1 MPGGITAETIYGTKS
16 AISGAPINTAPS
28 GKLVAQ
34 PSTDTQTTIV
44 PVEQMPISSQP
55 IANITQNLSNPAS
68 PIPQI
73 LIDKPSL
80 LQTGAVG
87 SSILSADQVA
97 RLKDLS
103 AAASSGNHPDSFNDT
118 ADWRKWLLYILLA
131 IAIIVLIVMAAKKK
145 KK

>member
-16 AISGAPINTAPS
+16 TVSGDAINSAPS

-87 SSILSADQVA
+87 SSLMSADQVA

-103 AAASSGNHPDSFNDT
+103 NAAASGSHPETLNPA
-118 ADWRKWLLYILLA
+118 ADWRKWLLYGLLA
-131 IAIIVLIVMAAKKK
+131 IAIIVLIVIAAKKK